1 MFTPGYTRYLV
12 VSVTALVGVL
22 AAVPRGWFEGT

>member
-12 VSVTALVGVL
+12 VSVTALAGVL
-22 AAVPRGWFEGT
+22 AAVPRGWFEGS